1 MKFISYCHNDIASWG
16 ALKDN
21 DQIVPL
27 GSDSATPIAADLK
40 SAIAQDKLEL
50 AISTAHSST

>member
-1 MKFISYCHNDIASWG
+1 MRFISYSHNDIATWG

-27 GSDSATPIAADLK
+27 GTNSATPIAADLK
-40 SAIAQDKLEL
+40 SAIAQDKLKL
-50 AISTAHSST
+50 AISQH